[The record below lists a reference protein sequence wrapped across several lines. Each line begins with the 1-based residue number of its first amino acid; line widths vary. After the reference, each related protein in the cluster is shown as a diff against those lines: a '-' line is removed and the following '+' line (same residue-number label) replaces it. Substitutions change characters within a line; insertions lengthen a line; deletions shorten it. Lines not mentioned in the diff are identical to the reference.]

1 MTKYPTEYSPEDLT
15 LWILEGNRFEDI
27 IVDRAYHYLWLTHAL
42 PEMHEC
48 VTIMPNTKPGNYI
61 INVAGQFYTN
71 LHGKSWTEFQ
81 TSLPRPVKYYLKKD

>member
-1 MTKYPTEYSPEDLT
+1 M
-15 LWILEGNRFEDI
+15 WILEGNRFEDI
-27 IVDRAYHYLWLTHAL
+27 DDDRAYRFLWLMYAL

-71 LHGKSWTEFQ
+71 LHGKSWIEFHAA
-81 TSLPRPVKYYLKKD
+81 LPNKLKYYLKKD